1 MPSIWLIFDH
11 VLEVFEGIFFAFL
24 LATRRAGDKVVS
36 VGKTLFWVG
45 VFEWGVSMGHY
56 FG

>member
-11 VLEVFEGIFFAFL
+11 VLEVFEGLFFAFL